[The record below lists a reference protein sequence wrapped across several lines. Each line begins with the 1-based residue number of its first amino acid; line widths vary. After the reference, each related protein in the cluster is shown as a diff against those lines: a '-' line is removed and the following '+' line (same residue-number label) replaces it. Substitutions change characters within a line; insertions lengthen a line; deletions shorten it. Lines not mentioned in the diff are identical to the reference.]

1 MELPCEK
8 EKKPYKLR
16 AIQDHTPS
24 VQQES
29 RDNDD
34 YTNGPSC
41 AYALVRHK
49 SEEGIRESEK
59 GENWV
64 ILTVKMIK

>member
-24 VQQES
+24 VHQES

-41 AYALVRHK
+41 ACALVRHK
-49 SEEGIRESEK
+49 SEEGIRESDDQDLSGVHK
-59 GENWV
+59 
-64 ILTVKMIK
+64 IK

>member
-8 EKKPYKLR
+8 EKKPYKKLR

-24 VQQES
+24 VHQES

-34 YTNGPSC
+34 HTNGPSRASC
-41 AYALVRHK
+41 ALVRHK
-49 SEEGIRESEK
+49 SEEGIRESDDQDSRGVHK
-59 GENWV
+59 IN
-64 ILTVKMIK
+64 

>member
-24 VQQES
+24 VHQES

-34 YTNGPSC
+34 YTNRSRAC
-41 AYALVRHK
+41 ALVRHK
-49 SEEGIRESEK
+49 RVKRES
-59 GENWV
+59 GNQ
-64 ILTVKMIK
+64 MIKIRGWCIK